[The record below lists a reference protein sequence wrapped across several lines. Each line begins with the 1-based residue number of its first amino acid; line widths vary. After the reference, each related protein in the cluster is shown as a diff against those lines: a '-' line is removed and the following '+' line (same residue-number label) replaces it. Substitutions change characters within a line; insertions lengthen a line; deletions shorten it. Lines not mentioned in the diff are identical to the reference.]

1 MIFLGVEVNKSKNT
15 DLMRSKTSPSLRCKL
30 HTEIIIPK
38 SKICTLSVKT
48 WYNTY
53 INILKYKNILTK
65 EMKRISG
72 GKVT

>member
-53 INILKYKNILTK
+53 INILKELLTK